1 MTVMERVLFYVFGGL
16 AVLSAVWM
24 ITRRSPLAS
33 ALSLVVALLGL
44 AGLYA
49 VLDAHLLFI
58 IQLWVYA
65 GAVMVLV
72 LFVIMLLNLREEESR
87 GKAIGL
93 WRVAVGGLVAVV
105 VAWKAFGPL
114 HAVQQQ
120 APRVPKD
127 FGSVASVAEVLFTQY
142 VVHFQILGVLLLA
155 VTIGVVVLAKRRI

>member
-1 MTVMERVLFYVFGGL
+1 MERVLFYVFGGL
-16 AVLSAVWM
+16 SAVSAVWM

-49 VLDAHLLFI
+49 MLEAQLLFV
-58 IQLWVYA
+58 IQVWVYA

-72 LFVIMLLNLREEESR
+72 LFVIMLLNLREEEAR

-93 WRVAVGGLVAVV
+93 WRVAVGGLVALV

-114 HAVQQQ
+114 NELQDP
-120 APRVPKD
+120 APRVSKD
-127 FGSVASVAEVLFTQY
+127 FGSVASVAEILFTQY
-142 VVHFQILGVLLLA
+142 IVHFQIIGVLLLA